1 MAKLNTL
8 FLLVLTL
15 VFGTCLTAKA
25 QSLAEP
31 RPQMNAAE
39 IKLALKKLQ
48 VTGTAMYLA
57 AHPDDENTRLIA
69 YLAKGRLY
77 RTAYLALTRG
87 DGGQNLI
94 GTEVRELLG
103 VIRTQELLAA
113 RRTDGGQQF
122 FTRANDFG
130 YSKNTEET
138 QQIWDKEKVKADMV
152 WVIRKF
158 QPDVIITRF
167 SHNEFT
173 KRNHGHHVTSAVFGA
188 EISKLAADPTKY
200 PEQLKYVKVWKP
212 KRVVWN
218 TYRHYMRFTG
228 AKTKPDMSKYPKV
241 DAGTYNVLLG
251 KGYGEIAAESRSM
264 HRSQG
269 FGSAKRRGVQYEYFE
284 HVDGDKV
291 SGGQA
296 DLFEGIDVTW
306 KRVKGGKKLI
316 PILAKAYKE
325 FDVQNPAKIIPTLT
339 KAYKLMQK
347 LPQSALVQAKLEE
360 LKNVIFQCAGVWYE
374 ALSPVYGVAAGDKVQ
389 LNVQIIK
396 RSDYP
401 VTLQKIDAVSAENN
415 VSKVLKDNR
424 LERIKLSVTIPA
436 NAQNSQPYWLHE
448 RADKGMFKVKEQI
461 LIGLPENKPA
471 IPVKFTFKVGDLM
484 LTDMAPVFHKWVIP
498 QRGERYRALEIT
510 PPVTAN
516 IVNPV
521 YLFTSQA
528 QSIEVV
534 VKAHTHNFVGKVALQ
549 LPKGWK
555 SSPTSA
561 EVNLKEKYQEQKISF
576 KVTPPA
582 QASEGV
588 AKAIVTA
595 GGKVYTYGLLTIDYP
610 HIPIQTIFP
619 VAKAKIAKLKIA
631 KKGELIGYIMGA
643 GDKVP
648 ESLRQI
654 GYKVDL
660 LKDADITAANLKK
673 YDAVMVGIR
682 AYNTKKRM
690 KFHQKTL
697 LDYVKS
703 GGNMVVQYNTSRRTV
718 TKQLGPYP
726 LKLSRDRVTVEE
738 AKMSF
743 VAPKHPVLNTPNK
756 LTAADFDHW
765 VQERGLYFPNQWDEK
780 YQPIFSCNDPGES
793 PKKGS
798 LLIAKYGKG
807 YYAYTGLSFFRE
819 LPAGVAGA
827 YRLLANILSL
837 GK

>member
-1 MAKLNTL
+1 MAKRNTL
-8 FLLVLTL
+8 FLLVFTL
-15 VFGTCLTAKA
+15 MLGNLSLKA

-77 RTAYLALTRG
+77 RTAYLSLTRG

-122 FTRANDFG
+122 FSRANDFG
-130 YSKNTEET
+130 YSKNTQET
-138 QQIWDKEKVKADMV
+138 QQIWDKEKVMADMV

-167 SHNEFT
+167 SHDEFT
-173 KRNHGHHVTSAVFGA
+173 RRNHGHHVTSAVFGSQ
-188 EISKLAADPTKY
+188 ISKLAADPTKY

-228 AKTKPDMSKYPKV
+228 SKKKPDMTKYPKV
-241 DAGTYNVLLG
+241 DAGEYNVLLG

-269 FGSAKRRGVQYEYFE
+269 FGSSKRRGVQYEYFE

-291 SGGQA
+291 ASGQA
-296 DLFEGIDVTW
+296 DLFDGIDVTW
-306 KRVKGGKKLI
+306 ARVKGGEKLI
-316 PILAKAYKE
+316 PVLAKAYQE
-325 FDVQNPAKIIPTLT
+325 FDVKNPAKSIPALS
-339 KAYKLMQK
+339 KAYKMMQK
-347 LPQSALVQAKLEE
+347 LPQSPLVQAKLEE
-360 LKNVIFQCAGVWYE
+360 LKNVIFQCAGLWYE
-374 ALSPVYGVAAGDKVQ
+374 AVSPVYGVAAGDKAKVNIQ
-389 LNVQIIK
+389 VIK

-401 VTLQKIDAVSAENN
+401 ITLQKIDAGFAQSNAF
-415 VSKVLKDNR
+415 KKLKNNR
-424 LERIKLSVTIPA
+424 LERVKLELAIPA
-436 NAQNSQPYWLHE
+436 NTQNSQPYWLHE
-448 RADKGMFKVKEQI
+448 RPNKGMFKVKEQK

-471 IPVKFTFKVGDLM
+471 IPVKLTFKVGDLV
-484 LTDMAPVFHKWVIP
+484 LTDVTPVFHKWVIP

-516 IVNPV
+516 IANPV
-521 YLFTSQA
+521 YLFTNQA
-528 QSIEVV
+528 QKIEVL
-534 VKAHTHNFVGKVALQ
+534 VKAHKNNLKGKVTLQ

-555 SSPTSA
+555 SSPASV
-561 EVNLKEKYQEQKISF
+561 EINLKEKYQEQKVSF
-576 KVTPPA
+576 KITPPA
-582 QASEGV
+582 RASEGV
-588 AKAIVTA
+588 AKAVVTVD
-595 GGKVYTYGLLTIDYP
+595 GKTYAYGLRTIDYP

-619 VAKAKIAKLKIA
+619 MAEAKVAKLKIE

-654 GYKVDL
+654 GYKVEL
-660 LKDADITAANLKK
+660 LKDADITTANLKK
-673 YDAVMVGIR
+673 YDAVMVGVR
-682 AYNTKKRM
+682 AYNTNKRM

-697 LDYVKS
+697 LEYVKN
-703 GGNMVVQYNTSRRTV
+703 GGNMVVQYNTNRRLV
-718 TKQLGPYP
+718 TKELGPYP
-726 LKLSRDRVTVEE
+726 LTLSRDRVTVEE
-738 AKMSF
+738 AKMNF
-743 VAPKHPVLNTPNK
+743 IDAKHPVLNKPNK
-756 LTAADFDHW
+756 LTKADFDNW
-765 VQERGLYFPNQWDEK
+765 VQERGLYFPNKWDDK
-780 YQPIFSCNDPGES
+780 YQAVFICNDPSET

-798 LLIAKYGKG
+798 LLVTKYGKG

-819 LPAGVAGA
+819 LPAGVVGA

>member
-1 MAKLNTL
+1 MAKRNTL
-8 FLLVLTL
+8 LLLVFTL
-15 VFGTCLTAKA
+15 MLGNLSLKA

-57 AHPDDENTRLIA
+57 AHPDDENTRLIS

-77 RTAYLALTRG
+77 RTAYLSLTRG

-122 FTRANDFG
+122 FSRANDFG
-130 YSKNTEET
+130 YSKNTQET
-138 QQIWDKEKVKADMV
+138 QQIWDKEKVMADMV

-167 SHNEFT
+167 SHDEFT
-173 KRNHGHHVTSAVFGA
+173 RRNHGHHVTSAVFGSQ
-188 EISKLAADPTKY
+188 ISKLAADPTKY

-228 AKTKPDMSKYPKV
+228 SKKKPDMTKYPKV
-241 DAGTYNVLLG
+241 DAGEYNVLLG

-269 FGSAKRRGVQYEYFE
+269 FGSAKRRGSQYEYFE

-291 SGGQA
+291 ASGQA
-296 DLFEGIDVTW
+296 DLFDGIDVTW
-306 KRVKGGKKLI
+306 ARIKGGKKLI
-316 PILAKAYKE
+316 PILAKAYRE
-325 FDVQNPAKIIPTLT
+325 FDVKNPAKSIPALSN
-339 KAYKLMQK
+339 AYKVMQK
-347 LPQSALVQAKLEE
+347 LPQSPLVQAKLEE

-374 ALSPVYGVAAGDKVQ
+374 AVSPVYGVAAGDNVKV
-389 LNVQIIK
+389 NVQVIK

-401 VTLQKIDAVSAENN
+401 VTLQKVDANFAQSNTPKE
-415 VSKVLKDNR
+415 LKNNR
-424 LERIKLSVTIPA
+424 LAQVKLELAIPA
-436 NAQNSQPYWLHE
+436 NTQNSQPYWLHE
-448 RADKGMFKVKEQI
+448 RPNKGMFKVKEQT

-471 IPVKFTFKVGDLM
+471 IPVSLTFKVGDLV
-484 LTDMAPVFHKWVIP
+484 LTEVTPVFHKWVIP
-498 QRGERYRALEIT
+498 QRGERYRTLEIT

-516 IVNPV
+516 IANPV
-521 YLFTSQA
+521 YLFTNKA
-528 QSIEVV
+528 HNMDVL
-534 VKAHTHNFVGKVALQ
+534 VKAHRNNLKGKVTLQ

-555 SSPTSA
+555 SSPASV
-561 EVNLKEKYQEQKISF
+561 EINLKEKYQEQKVSF
-576 KVTPPA
+576 KITPPA
-582 QASEGV
+582 RASEGV
-588 AKAIVTA
+588 AKAVVTVD
-595 GGKVYTYGLLTIDYP
+595 GKTYAYGLRTIDYP

-619 VAKAKIAKLKIA
+619 TAEAKVAKLKIE

-654 GYKVDL
+654 GYKVEL
-660 LKDADITAANLKK
+660 LKDADITGANLKK
-673 YDAVMVGIR
+673 YDAVMVGVR
-682 AYNTKKRM
+682 AYNTNKRM

-697 LDYVKS
+697 LEYVKN
-703 GGNMVVQYNTSRRTV
+703 GGNMVVQYNTNRRLV
-718 TKQLGPYP
+718 TKELGPYP
-726 LKLSRDRVTVEE
+726 LTLSRDRVTVEE
-738 AKMSF
+738 AKMDF
-743 VAPKHPVLNTPNK
+743 VDPKHPVLNKPNK
-756 LTAADFDHW
+756 LTKADFDNW
-765 VQERGLYFPNQWDEK
+765 VQERGLYFPNKWDDK
-780 YQPIFSCNDPGES
+780 YQAIFICNDPGET

-798 LLIAKYGKG
+798 LLVTKYGKG
-807 YYAYTGLSFFRE
+807 YFAYTGLSFFRE
-819 LPAGVAGA
+819 LPAGVVGA

>member
-1 MAKLNTL
+1 MAKRNTL
-8 FLLVLTL
+8 LLLVFSLMLGNLTL
-15 VFGTCLTAKA
+15 KA

-69 YLAKGRLY
+69 CLAKGRLY

-130 YSKNTEET
+130 YSKNTQET

-167 SHNEFT
+167 SHDEFT
-173 KRNHGHHVTSAVFGA
+173 RRNHGHHVTSAVFGA

-228 AKTKPDMSKYPKV
+228 SKKKPDMTQYPKV
-241 DAGTYNVLLG
+241 DAGEYNVLLG

-269 FGSAKRRGVQYEYFE
+269 FGSSKRRGVQYEYFE

-291 SGGQA
+291 SNGQA

-306 KRVKGGKKLI
+306 ARVKGGKKLI
-316 PILAKAYKE
+316 PVLAKAYQK
-325 FDVQNPAKIIPTLT
+325 FDVQNPAKIIPTLI
-339 KAYKLMQK
+339 KAYKMMQK
-347 LPQSALVQAKLEE
+347 LPSSALVQAKLEE
-360 LKNVIFQCAGVWYE
+360 LKNVIFQCAGLWYE
-374 ALSPVYGVAAGDKVQ
+374 ALSPTYGVAAGDKAQ
-389 LNVQIIK
+389 INVEVIT
-396 RSDYP
+396 RSDFP
-401 VTLQKIDAVSAENN
+401 ITLQKIDANFAQSNDVKE
-415 VSKVLKDNR
+415 LKNNR
-424 LERIKLSVTIPA
+424 LERIKLEVTIPA

-448 RADKGMFKVKEQI
+448 RPSKGMFKVKEQK
-461 LIGLPENKPA
+461 LIGLPENTPA
-471 IPVKFTFKVGDLM
+471 IPVTLTFKVGDLI
-484 LTDMAPVFHKWVIP
+484 LTSVTPVFHKWVIP

-510 PPVTAN
+510 PPATAN
-516 IVNPV
+516 IANPV
-521 YLFTSQA
+521 YLFTNQA
-528 QSIEVV
+528 QNIEVL
-534 VKAHTHNFVGKVALQ
+534 VKAHTDNLKGKVSLQ
-549 LPKGWK
+549 LPQGWT
-555 SSPTSA
+555 SSPASVD
-561 EVNLKEKYQEQKISF
+561 VNLKEKYQEQKISF

-588 AKAIVTA
+588 AKVVVTV
-595 GGKVYTYGLLTIDYP
+595 GGKTYTQGLRTIDYP

-619 VAKAKIAKLKIA
+619 KAEAKIAKLKIE

-654 GYKVDL
+654 GYKVEL
-660 LKDADITAANLKK
+660 LKDADITTANLKK
-673 YDAVMVGIR
+673 YDAVMVGVR
-682 AYNTKKRM
+682 AYNTNKRM

-697 LDYVKS
+697 FEYVKN
-703 GGNMVVQYNTSRRTV
+703 GGNMVVQYNTSRRIV

-738 AKMSF
+738 AKMNF
-743 VAPKHPVLNTPNK
+743 VDPKHPVLNTPNK
-756 LTAADFDHW
+756 LTQADFDHW
-765 VQERGLYFPNQWDEK
+765 VQERGLYFPNEWDDK
-780 YQPIFSCNDPGES
+780 YQAIFSCNDPGETA
-793 PKKGS
+793 KKGS
-798 LLIAKYGKG
+798 LLVTKYGKG

-819 LPAGVAGA
+819 LPAGVVGA

>member
-1 MAKLNTL
+1 MTKCSRL
-8 FLLVLTL
+8 FWVALVLLTTNITL
-15 VFGTCLTAKA
+15 KA

-57 AHPDDENTRLIA
+57 AHPDDENTRLIS
-69 YLAKGRLY
+69 YLSKGRLL

-113 RRTDGGQQF
+113 RRKDGGQQF

-130 YSKNTEET
+130 YSKNATET
-138 QQIWDKEKVKADMV
+138 QNIWDKEKVMADMV

-158 QPDVIITRF
+158 QPDVIINRF

-173 KRNHGHHVTSAVFGA
+173 RRNHGHHVASALFGNEVFTMAG
-188 EISKLAADPTKY
+188 DPTKF

-212 KRVVWN
+212 KRIVWN
-218 TYRHYMRFTG
+218 SYRQYFRFTG
-228 AKTKPDMSKYPKV
+228 GKKRPDMTKYPKV
-241 DAGTYNVLLG
+241 DAGSYNVLLG
-251 KGYGEIAAESRSM
+251 QGYGEIAAESRSM

-269 FGSAKRRGVQYEYFE
+269 FGSRKSRGQQIEYFE
-284 HVDGDKV
+284 LIDGTTM
-291 SGGQA
+291 GGGKG
-296 DLFEGIDVTW
+296 DLFAGIDVTW
-306 KRVKGGKKLI
+306 NRVKGGKQLI
-316 PILAKAYKE
+316 PILEKAYKE
-325 FDVQNPAKIIPTLT
+325 FDIVNPSKSIPELT
-339 KAYKLMQK
+339 KAYRIMQN
-347 LPQSALVQAKLEE
+347 LPKSALVEAKLDE
-360 LKNVIFQCAGVWYE
+360 LKNVIFQCAGLWYE
-374 ALSPVYGVAAGDKVQ
+374 ALSPAYSIANGDQVN
-389 LNVQIIK
+389 LNVQVIK

-401 VTLQKIDAVSAENN
+401 VTLQKIDATYAQNN
-415 VSKVLKDNR
+415 EAKSLKNNK
-424 LERIKLSVTIPA
+424 LERIKVTLQVPT
-436 NAQNSQPYWLHE
+436 NAKNSQPYWLNE
-448 RADKGMFKVKEQI
+448 RPDKGMFRVNDQT

-471 IPVKFTFKVGDLM
+471 IPVKLSFTIDGLT
-484 LTDMAPVFHKWVIP
+484 LTDVAPIFHKWVIP
-498 QRGERYRALEIT
+498 QEGERYRTLEIT

-516 IVNPV
+516 IANPV
-521 YLFTSQA
+521 YLFTKTPQT
-528 QSIEVV
+528 IEVL
-534 VKAHTHNFVGKVALQ
+534 VKAHKANLQGKVALK

-555 SSPTSA
+555 SSPTMIDIH
-561 EVNLKEKYQEQKISF
+561 LKDKYQEQKVKF
-576 KVTPPA
+576 KVTPPRR
-582 QASEGV
+582 ASEGTM
-588 AKAIVTA
+588 TA
-595 GGKVYTYGLLTIDYP
+595 VVKVGGQDYSLGLRRIDYK

-619 VAKAKIAKLKIA
+619 VAEAKVARLEIQ
-631 KKGELIGYIMGA
+631 KKGQLIGYIMGA

-654 GYKVDL
+654 GYQVEL
-660 LKDADITAANLKK
+660 LEDEDITAGNLKK
-673 YDAVMVGIR
+673 YDAIMVGIR

-697 LDYVKS
+697 LDYVRN
-703 GGNMVVQYNTSRRTV
+703 GGNMVVQYNTSRRVV
-718 TKQLGPYP
+718 TADLGPYP

-738 AKMSF
+738 AEMTF
-743 VAPKHPVLNTPNK
+743 LNPEHPVLNKPNK
-756 LTAADFDHW
+756 LSKIDFMGW
-765 VQERGLYFPNQWDEK
+765 VQERGLYFPNQWDDK
-780 YQPIFSCNDPGES
+780 YEAIFSCHDPGET

-819 LPAGVAGA
+819 LPAGVVGA

>member
-1 MAKLNTL
+1 MTKCSRL
-8 FLLVLTL
+8 FWVVLVLLTTNITL
-15 VFGTCLTAKA
+15 KA

-57 AHPDDENTRLIA
+57 AHPDDENTRLIS
-69 YLAKGRLY
+69 YLSKGRLL

-113 RRTDGGQQF
+113 RRKDGGQQF

-130 YSKNTEET
+130 YSKNATET
-138 QQIWDKEKVKADMV
+138 QNIWDKEKVMADMV

-158 QPDVIITRF
+158 QPDVIINRF

-173 KRNHGHHVTSAVFGA
+173 RRNHGHHVASALFGSEVFTMAG
-188 EISKLAADPTKY
+188 DPTKF

-212 KRVVWN
+212 KRIVWN
-218 TYRHYMRFTG
+218 SYRQYFRFTG
-228 AKTKPDMSKYPKV
+228 GKKRPDMSKYPKV
-241 DAGTYNVLLG
+241 DAGSYNVLLG
-251 KGYGEIAAESRSM
+251 QGYGEIAAESRSM

-269 FGSAKRRGVQYEYFE
+269 FGSRKSRGQQIEYFE
-284 HVDGDKV
+284 LIDGTTM
-291 SGGQA
+291 GGGKG
-296 DLFEGIDVTW
+296 DLFAGIDVTW
-306 KRVKGGKKLI
+306 NRVKGGKRLI
-316 PILAKAYKE
+316 PILEKAYKE
-325 FDVQNPAKIIPTLT
+325 FDIINPSKSIPELT
-339 KAYKLMQK
+339 KAYRIMQN
-347 LPQSALVQAKLEE
+347 LPKSALVEAKLEE
-360 LKNVIFQCAGVWYE
+360 LKNVIFQCAGLWYE
-374 ALSPVYGVAAGDKVQ
+374 ALSPAYSIANGDQVN
-389 LNVQIIK
+389 LNIQVIK

-401 VTLQKIDAVSAENN
+401 VTLKKIDATYVQNN
-415 VSKVLKDNR
+415 EVKSLKNNK
-424 LERIKLSVTIPA
+424 LERIKMSLQVPA
-436 NAQNSQPYWLHE
+436 NAKNSQPYWLNE
-448 RADKGMFKVKEQI
+448 RPNKGMFQVNDQT

-471 IPVKFTFKVGDLM
+471 IPVKLSFIIDGLT
-484 LTDMAPVFHKWVIP
+484 LTDVAPIFHKWVIP
-498 QRGERYRALEIT
+498 QEGERYRTLEIT

-516 IVNPV
+516 IANPV
-521 YLFTSQA
+521 YLFTKA
-528 QSIEVV
+528 PQSIEVL
-534 VKAHTHNFVGKVALQ
+534 VKAHKTNLQGKVALK

-555 SSPTSA
+555 SSPAMVAIT
-561 EVNLKEKYQEQKISF
+561 LKDKYQEQKVKF
-576 KVTPPA
+576 KITPPR
-582 QASEGV
+582 QASEGTM
-588 AKAIVTA
+588 TA
-595 GGKVYTYGLLTIDYP
+595 VVKVGGKDYSLGLRHIDYQ

-619 VAKAKIAKLKIA
+619 VAEAKVARLEIQ
-631 KKGELIGYIMGA
+631 KKGQLIGYIMGA

-654 GYKVDL
+654 GYQVEL
-660 LKDADITAANLKK
+660 LKDADITVTNLKK
-673 YDAVMVGIR
+673 YDAIMVGIR

-697 LDYVKS
+697 LDYVKN
-703 GGNMVVQYNTSRRTV
+703 GGNMVVQYNTNRRIV
-718 TKQLGPYP
+718 TSDLGPYP

-738 AKMSF
+738 AEMTF
-743 VAPKHPVLNTPNK
+743 LNPEHPVLNKPNK
-756 LTAADFDHW
+756 LSKTDFMGW
-765 VQERGLYFPNQWDEK
+765 VQERGLYFPNQWDDK
-780 YQPIFSCNDPGES
+780 YEAIFSCHDPGET

-819 LPAGVAGA
+819 LPAGVVGA